1 MVDHAT
7 KPSGRSAIRLRRAGY
22 VTKPMSALVVSQFAS
37 YAPSRFGTQ
46 RTGNGARAA
55 HSTMQRCPRQYPCAP
70 AAERVTTYVAALPT
84 EPAITPLTAPNIHK
98 TVNDA
103 RASVA

>member
-1 MVDHAT
+1 
-7 KPSGRSAIRLRRAGY
+7 
-22 VTKPMSALVVSQFAS
+22 MSALVVSQFAS

-46 RTGNGARAA
+46 RTGNRTRRTL
-55 HSTMQRCPRQYPCAP
+55 HD
-70 AAERVTTYVAALPT
+70 AALSETVPMCTRGGTGDDLRRGSTT
-84 EPAITPLTAPNIHK
+84 EPTITPLTAPNIHK